1 MSIYNIEYQ
10 TAFNYYK
17 KHRELLLCMS
27 DKEYVNKYFLIGEK
41 STNNNNNNNKDKGN
55 SKNSIV
61 DKKEQQFSQIMI
73 EMLCTENCELIN
85 YINDKIEGKEDLCH
99 STQKAHHNK

>member
-41 STNNNNNNNKDKGN
+41 STNNNNNNKDKGN